1 MLRYDRYI
9 LYTANPN
16 VQQRVRS
23 ARAQLRA
30 DGYTYDDDRQDEERQ
45 VCHKEATGAVIEL
58 NNGRVA
64 ILNRDI
70 PDVFTVPYHGKHEA
84 YRAPV
89 MRPPVLEIIEC
100 VCYVIVAIV
109 AGGGSGTAK
118 RTQKKLYQNRLC

>member
-64 ILNRDI
+64 ILNRH
-70 PDVFTVPYHGKHEA
+70 T
-84 YRAPV
+84 
-89 MRPPVLEIIEC
+89 
-100 VCYVIVAIV
+100 
-109 AGGGSGTAK
+109 
-118 RTQKKLYQNRLC
+118 